1 VKRFSVAGAVVV
13 AVAFALAAWTE
24 LGPAGLGG
32 SKSYLVVA
40 GESMAPLV
48 NEGDVVVLERAS
60 RYEVGEVAAYRNRAL
75 GVSVLHRI
83 VGRTGKRFVF
93 RGDGNAR
100 ADHERPAA
108 GDLVGRVWV
117 VFPGLGDVLRP
128 TALSIGAALGTL
140 LCAALAGARAMRRPR
155 RPAPV

>member
-1 VKRFSVAGAVVV
+1 MV
-13 AVAFALAAWTE
+13 AVASALAAWTE
-24 LGPAGLGG
+24 VGPVGLGG

-60 RYEVGEVAAYRNRAL
+60 RYQVGEVAAYRSRAL
-75 GVSVLHRI
+75 GVAVLHRI
-83 VGRTGKRFVF
+83 VGRIGSRFVF
-93 RGDGNAR
+93 RGDGNSR
-100 ADHERPAA
+100 ADYERPAA

-128 TALSIGAALGTL
+128 AVLGTGAALGTL
-140 LCAALAGARAMRRPR
+140 LCASLVGARRLRRPR
-155 RPAPV
+155 RPAPA